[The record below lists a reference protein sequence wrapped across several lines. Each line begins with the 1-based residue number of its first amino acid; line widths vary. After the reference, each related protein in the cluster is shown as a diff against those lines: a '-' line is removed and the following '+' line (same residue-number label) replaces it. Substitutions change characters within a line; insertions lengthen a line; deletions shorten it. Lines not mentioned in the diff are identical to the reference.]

1 MGARKLTQHPELFR
15 VLVTEFPD
23 KIDVET
29 CWWMLSVI
37 QVLKTFDLPSRRR
50 LQFWL
55 TGGESQDFK
64 LCVGVSSKSRQG
76 HSWVAGHVGF

>member
-29 CWWMLSVI
+29 C
-37 QVLKTFDLPSRRR
+37 
-50 LQFWL
+50 
-55 TGGESQDFK
+55 
-64 LCVGVSSKSRQG
+64 
-76 HSWVAGHVGF
+76 